1 MRDTL
6 NEEFDK
12 IAAHI
17 TALEFL
23 IQILLAQYWALMLSP
38 KKAES
43 ARKEILKLAKY
54 KMTVRKDI
62 DTDSAFRVQALT
74 IDVLSSILEKAKDRE
89 VQIR

>member
-38 KKAES
+38 KEAES

-54 KMTVRKDI
+54 KMTVREDM

-74 IDVLSSILEKAKDRE
+74 IKAATCLLTPL
-89 VQIR
+89 